1 MPVGNQPP
9 LSDEANCS
17 RRSQGACAFLPLPL
31 PSAPNSL
38 EAKTLPRQLW
48 RIRFVLSGPKEM
60 GKRTGVGG
68 VCVSVCVCVWLSS

>member
-9 LSDEANCS
+9 LPDVAN
-17 RRSQGACAFLPLPL
+17 RRVCAFLPLPL

-60 GKRTGVGG
+60 GKQTAGCRGG
-68 VCVSVCVCVWLSS
+68 GVWLSS